1 MTADGDLADALKA
14 VEEAA
19 RAAQGTVG
27 DLAGVPGERL
37 DAALRA
43 IADALGR
50 QAGPVL
56 AANEA
61 DMAAAREAGIG
72 GALLD
77 RLRLDEARLEAIA
90 GQLRALADVP
100 YEPAERVIRE
110 LPGGLTLTE
119 RRRPVG
125 VIGAN
130 FEARPNVVVD
140 IASQFVKSRNA
151 GVLRTGS
158 AAIRSAVAL
167 ADEVIAPALGAA
179 GLDPAMIQLVRVPG
193 QSSARA
199 LVSQP
204 GLIPLVILRG
214 SGDSTRSLAAEA
226 ARHGVRTMAHADG
239 GAVLYVDAAA
249 DLDLAEQL
257 IEASLDR
264 LGVCNRL
271 NLLLVHP
278 AGWDEVLP
286 RVRAVADRLG
296 IAVSL
301 PPHAHPLGHEWALDS
316 GREATVTV
324 APADGPRAAAALANE
339 ETSGLAAAIVTQDR
353 AAAGEFLHR
362 YAGTGAFWNSSTRLL
377 DGFKLFSVPET
388 GINIDAVPGPR
399 GPVTFRDLY
408 LRQFVV
414 TPALTSL
421 PGRHRRGVPG
431 GSSPR
436 GRHCLVGDRLE
447 RHLVAAGDLD
457 VVAGAA
463 RAGGQHVGGLGGLA
477 AGPAG
482 DGGRHRDQVDGGV
495 GRLRARGDETERL
508 GQGFGVDSV
517 PDAEP
522 DLDPG
527 YLAAVGALTHRRQ
540 HAFSQ
545 AVLVHSAPVVTKPR
559 GGRDAARGARPPR
572 C

>member
-1 MTADGDLADALKA
+1 MTTDADVHKV

-19 RAAQGTVG
+19 RAARGTVA
-27 DLAGVPGERL
+27 DLAGVPAERL
-37 DAALRA
+37 DEALRA

-50 QAGPVL
+50 RSGPVL

-61 DMAAAREAGIG
+61 DMTAARAAGLG
-72 GALLD
+72 GGLLD

-90 GQLRALADVP
+90 AQLRALAEV
-100 YEPAERVIRE
+100 PAEPSRRTVRD
-110 LPGGLTLTE
+110 LPGGLLLE
-119 RRRPVG
+119 ECRRPVG

-167 ADEVIAPALGAA
+167 ADEVLAPALATA
-179 GLDPAMIQLVRVPG
+179 GLDPAMIQLIRVPG
-193 QSSARA
+193 QESARA

-249 DLDLAEQL
+249 DLDLAERL

-278 AGWDEVLP
+278 SLWDVVVP
-286 RVRAVADRLG
+286 RVRALLDRLG
-296 IAVSL
+296 IVASL

-316 GREATVTV
+316 GREATVTI
-324 APADGPRAAAALANE
+324 APAGGPRAAAALANE
-339 ETSGLAAAIVTQDR
+339 ETSGLAAAIVTGDR
-353 AAAGEFLHR
+353 AAAGEFLGG
-362 YAGTGAFWNSSTRLL
+362 YAGTGAFWNSTTRLL

-399 GPVTFRDLY
+399 GPVTFRDLH

-414 TPALTSL
+414 TPA
-421 PGRHRRGVPG
+421 
-431 GSSPR
+431 
-436 GRHCLVGDRLE
+436 
-447 RHLVAAGDLD
+447 AAG
-457 VVAGAA
+457 
-463 RAGGQHVGGLGGLA
+463 
-477 AGPAG
+477 
-482 DGGRHRDQVDGGV
+482 
-495 GRLRARGDETERL
+495 
-508 GQGFGVDSV
+508 
-517 PDAEP
+517 
-522 DLDPG
+522 
-527 YLAAVGALTHRRQ
+527 
-540 HAFSQ
+540 
-545 AVLVHSAPVVTKPR
+545 
-559 GGRDAARGARPPR
+559 
-572 C
+572 

>member
-1 MTADGDLADALKA
+1 MTTDGADAHKA

-19 RAAQGTVG
+19 RAARGTVA

-37 DAALRA
+37 DQALRA
-43 IADALGR
+43 IADSLVRSSA
-50 QAGPVL
+50 PVL
-56 AANEA
+56 AANEE
-61 DMAAAREAGIG
+61 DMAAAREAGLG
-72 GALLD
+72 GGLLD
-77 RLRLDEARLEAIA
+77 RLRLDEGRLASIA
-90 GQLRALADVP
+90 DQLRALAGVP
-100 YEPAERVIRE
+100 YEPAERAVRE
-110 LPGGLTLTE
+110 LPGGLLLAE

-158 AAIRSAVAL
+158 AAIRSALTL
-167 ADEVIAPALGAA
+167 ADEVIAPALASA

-193 QSSARA
+193 QESARA

-249 DLDLAEQL
+249 DPAMAGQL

-278 AGWDEVLP
+278 SRWDEFVP
-286 RVRAVADRLG
+286 RVTALLDRLG
-296 IAVSL
+296 IAASL

-316 GREATVTV
+316 GSEATVTI
-324 APADGPRAAAALANE
+324 APAGGPRAAAVLANE
-339 ETSGLAAAIVTQDR
+339 ETSGLAAGIVTPDR
-353 AAAGEFLHR
+353 AAAAEFLGA
-362 YAGTGAFWNSSTRLL
+362 YAGTGAFWNATTRLL

-414 TPALTSL
+414 TPA
-421 PGRHRRGVPG
+421 
-431 GSSPR
+431 
-436 GRHCLVGDRLE
+436 
-447 RHLVAAGDLD
+447 
-457 VVAGAA
+457 
-463 RAGGQHVGGLGGLA
+463 
-477 AGPAG
+477 
-482 DGGRHRDQVDGGV
+482 
-495 GRLRARGDETERL
+495 
-508 GQGFGVDSV
+508 
-517 PDAEP
+517 
-522 DLDPG
+522 
-527 YLAAVGALTHRRQ
+527 
-540 HAFSQ
+540 
-545 AVLVHSAPVVTKPR
+545 
-559 GGRDAARGARPPR
+559 
-572 C
+572 

>member
-1 MTADGDLADALKA
+1 LPDGL
-14 VEEAA
+14 V
-19 RAAQGTVG
+19 
-27 DLAGVPGERL
+27 
-37 DAALRA
+37 
-43 IADALGR
+43 
-50 QAGPVL
+50 
-56 AANEA
+56 
-61 DMAAAREAGIG
+61 
-72 GALLD
+72 
-77 RLRLDEARLEAIA
+77 
-90 GQLRALADVP
+90 
-100 YEPAERVIRE
+100 
-110 LPGGLTLTE
+110 LTE

-158 AAIRSAVAL
+158 AAIRSAITL
-167 ADEVIAPALGAA
+167 ADEVIAPALASA

-249 DLDLAEQL
+249 DLDLAGRL

-271 NLLLVHP
+271 NLLLLHP
-278 AGWDEVLP
+278 SLWDTFVPWVTALL
-286 RVRAVADRLG
+286 DRLG
-296 IAVSL
+296 IVASL

-316 GREATVTV
+316 GREATV
-324 APADGPRAAAALANE
+324 R
-339 ETSGLAAAIVTQDR
+339 LAAAIVTVDQ
-353 AAAGEFLHR
+353 AAAEEFLGA
-362 YAGTGAFWNSSTRLL
+362 YAGTGAFWNSTTRLL

-414 TPALTSL
+414 TPA
-421 PGRHRRGVPG
+421 
-431 GSSPR
+431 
-436 GRHCLVGDRLE
+436 
-447 RHLVAAGDLD
+447 
-457 VVAGAA
+457 
-463 RAGGQHVGGLGGLA
+463 
-477 AGPAG
+477 
-482 DGGRHRDQVDGGV
+482 
-495 GRLRARGDETERL
+495 
-508 GQGFGVDSV
+508 
-517 PDAEP
+517 
-522 DLDPG
+522 
-527 YLAAVGALTHRRQ
+527 
-540 HAFSQ
+540 
-545 AVLVHSAPVVTKPR
+545 
-559 GGRDAARGARPPR
+559 
-572 C
+572 